1 MVENDDPDLS
11 ELEALDPKI
20 LESCTFE
27 EGYLIRAAAIRKK
40 MVIST
45 LPMLKLFKKQKRSW
59 QNGLPRRGTQTAVS
73 IWKNLRINEI
83 TGYIFSTSTPR
94 IKIPPIEQ
102 K

>member
-1 MVENDDPDLS
+1 MTREVV
-11 ELEALDPKI
+11 A
-20 LESCTFE
+20 
-27 EGYLIRAAAIRKK
+27 
-40 MVIST
+40 
-45 LPMLKLFKKQKRSW
+45 
-59 QNGLPRRGTQTAVS
+59 QTAVS